1 MSWVCS
7 LELQEQLLLYS
18 SDTRKYYMISVGVVI
33 LFKWIRYPFPLPAN
47 RIQPLLC
54 WRHARNCLILVRLKE
69 TFATVYQEGKKGEK
83 QGGYLFSTIW
93 CKENV
98 HVSQGCRGT
107 ARYRGEGPCLPC
119 KCFFLFLLTANLCLR
134 LKLKNMDG
142 SFTRI

>member
-54 WRHARNCLILVRLKE
+54 WKAC
-69 TFATVYQEGKKGEK
+69 QELPYLSQIKGNFCYGIVGGEEGEK
-83 QGGYLFSTIW
+83 QGGYLFATIW